1 MPSRMGARVCSKMRG
16 AGKLETKP
24 APAPPSPT
32 SNLRRVIVLV
42 NEVDLVIFVLPRSSI
57 ETPKRAC
64 ETSRQTRS
72 RGTTARSANLWQFER
87 HVYQALRTP
96 FAHYYHIPEH
106 AADVRL
112 PVWIENVD
120 VVAEHHILFEHQV
133 ADVIAVH
140 AARAKAGPIDD
151 GGKFWRSQAVAVEA
165 EFDKVELTLVCRCPD

>member
-1 MPSRMGARVCSKMRG
+1 MPSRMGARVCAKMRG

-24 APAPPSPT
+24 APALLSPT
-32 SNLRRVIVLV
+32 SNLRGVIVLV

-72 RGTTARSANLWQFER
+72 RGTTARSSNLWQFER
-87 HVYQALRTP
+87 HVYHALCTP
-96 FAHYYHIPEH
+96 FAHHYHIPEH

-120 VVAEHHILFEHQV
+120 EIG
-133 ADVIAVH
+133 
-140 AARAKAGPIDD
+140 RAHVRTP
-151 GGKFWRSQAVAVEA
+151 V
-165 EFDKVELTLVCRCPD
+165 

>member
-24 APAPPSPT
+24 APAPPSPA

-42 NEVDLVIFVLPRSSI
+42 NEVDLVILILPRSSI

-72 RGTTARSANLWQFER
+72 RAPTTRSSNLWQFER
-87 HVYQALRTP
+87 HVYHALCTP
-96 FAHYYHIPEH
+96 FAHHYHIPEH

-120 VVAEHHILFEHQV
+120 VVAEHHLLFELQGPN
-133 ADVIAVH
+133 VIAVH
-140 AARAKAGPIDD
+140 PARAKAGPIDD
-151 GGKFWRSQAVAVEA
+151 GGEFWQSQAVAVEA
-165 EFDKVELTLVCRCPD
+165 EFDKVELPPVCRCPD